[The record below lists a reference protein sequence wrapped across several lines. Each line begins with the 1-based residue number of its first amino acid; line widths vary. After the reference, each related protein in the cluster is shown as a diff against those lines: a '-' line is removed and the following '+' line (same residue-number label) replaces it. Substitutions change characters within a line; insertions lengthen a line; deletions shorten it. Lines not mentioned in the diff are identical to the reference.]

1 MSAHSGP
8 SGAVNRCPPPD
19 TTFVWISFS
28 PRHLRALRCGVG
40 GYY

>member
-1 MSAHSGP
+1 
-8 SGAVNRCPPPD
+8 VNI
-19 TTFVWISFS
+19 FY